1 MGRILGILLVL
12 LAVILGISFA
22 VLNAQAVAFNY
33 YLGAGEVPLALI
45 VVLALAGG
53 VILGVIGSMFKVVGL
68 ANEARRLR
76 RDLCAV
82 EKEAVTLRSISAED
96 AD

>member
-22 VLNAQAVAFNY
+22 VLNAQPVVFNY
-33 YLGAGEVPLALI
+33 YLGTSEVPLALI

-53 VILGVIGSMFKVVGL
+53 VILGIVGSMFKIVRL

-76 RDLCAV
+76 RDLSVV
-82 EKEAVTLRSISAED
+82 EKEVVMLRSISAED

>member
-12 LAVILGISFA
+12 IAVILGISFA
-22 VLNAQAVAFNY
+22 VLNAQPVAFNY
-33 YLGAGEVPLALI
+33 YLGASEVPLALI

-68 ANEARRLR
+68 VNEARRLR
-76 RDLCAV
+76 RDLRAV
-82 EKEAVTLRSISAED
+82 EKEVVTLRSISVED